1 VIAITVLQSLNP
13 DRPKPAPER
22 DDSLAAGALIAANM
36 GFVVLFVGGLMGIGL
51 AIFVL
56 KTQAG
61 RPRRDRGIAI
71 VSIVVGIISIIVSV
85 VLTWLLFKWNREF
98 PTIG

>member
-1 VIAITVLQSLNP
+1 MLQKLKSN
-13 DRPKPAPER
+13 DDDSGERASR

-36 GFVVLFVGGLMGIGL
+36 GFVVLFAGSLMGIGL

-56 KTQAG
+56 KTLPG
-61 RPRRDRGIAI
+61 RPRRDRGMAI
-71 VSIVVGIISIIVSV
+71 LSIVVSLISLGTSIW
-85 VLTWLLFKWNREF
+85 LTWLLIKWNREF

>member
-1 VIAITVLQSLNP
+1 VLQKLEPVRDDS
-13 DRPKPAPER
+13 DVTR

-36 GFVVLFVGGLMGIGL
+36 GFVVLYVGGIMGIVL

-56 KTQAG
+56 KTQQG

-71 VSIVVGIISIIVSV
+71 ISIVVGIISIIVSG
-85 VLTWLLFKWNREF
+85 VLTWILIKWNREF
-98 PTIG
+98 PAIG